1 MLAVAGILIVT
12 FVASA
17 LLTPTKGENLN
28 GI

>member
-17 LLTPTKGENLN
+17 LLTPDKGEN
-28 GI
+28 